1 MMEHDQRHN
10 SPDLV
15 ELPLF
20 PLNLVL
26 FPGMR
31 LPLHIFEERY
41 KTMIGECIDSNS
53 PFGVLLI
60 KEGPEAGGT
69 AEPFRV
75 GTTARI
81 TQNTQ
86 LDGGRLN
93 ILTIGEK
100 RFQLIEIIKTTP
112 FMLGNIQYLSEELGE
127 VPESL
132 IIEISEEYSTFLKQL
147 ATVAGGWNRT
157 INVNSNPAS
166 LAREVIATMAASI
179 EMPKILCQELLEN
192 SAVVSRLETLLPLLK
207 QGNELMQ
214 EKVEDSNPFKGARL
228 N

>member
-1 MMEHDQRHN
+1 MMEQNPEDASSELLQ
-10 SPDLV
+10 
-15 ELPLF
+15 LPLF

-41 KTMIGECIDSNS
+41 KTMISDCIDRDA

-60 KEGPEAGGT
+60 KEGLEAGGP
-69 AEPFRV
+69 AEPFRI

-86 LDGGRLN
+86 LEGGRLN
-93 ILTIGEK
+93 ILTVGEK
-100 RFQLIEIIKTTP
+100 RFELVDIVRSTP
-112 FMLGNIQYLSEELGE
+112 FMVGNIRFLTEVKGE
-127 VPESL
+127 VSEQL
-132 IIEISEEYSTFLKQL
+132 LVEIREEYATYLKQL

-157 INVNSNPAS
+157 LNVPTDSSS
-166 LAREVIATMAASI
+166 LARDVIATMASSI
-179 EMPKILCQELLEN
+179 ELPTSLRQEILEDHQVN
-192 SAVVSRLETLLPLLK
+192 NRLERLLPLLR

-214 EKVEDSNPFKGARL
+214 EKVEDSNPFKGPRL

>member
-1 MMEHDQRHN
+1 MMEQN
-10 SPDLV
+10 SEDTSSNLV

-41 KTMIGECIDSNS
+41 KTMISDCIRRET

-60 KEGPEAGGT
+60 KQGPEAGGP
-69 AEPFRV
+69 AEPFRI

-86 LDGGRLN
+86 LEGGRLN

-100 RFQLIEIIKTTP
+100 RFELVDVVSSTPFMIGNIRFLREEQGEVSEHLLIEIR
-112 FMLGNIQYLSEELGE
+112 
-127 VPESL
+127 
-132 IIEISEEYSTFLKQL
+132 EEYETFLKQL

-157 INVNSNPAS
+157 LNVPSDS
-166 LAREVIATMAASI
+166 STLARDVIATMASSI
-179 EMPKILCQELLEN
+179 ELSTSLRQEILEDPQ
-192 SAVVSRLETLLPLLK
+192 VTSRLERLLPLLK

-214 EKVEDSNPFKGARL
+214 EKAEDSNPFKGARL

>member
-53 PFGVLLI
+53 TFGVLLI

-100 RFQLIEIIKTTP
+100 RFQLTEIIKTTP
-112 FMLGNIQYLSEELGE
+112 FMLGNVQYLSETLGE

-132 IIEISEEYSTFLKQL
+132 IVEISEEYSTFLKQL

-157 INVNSNPAS
+157 INVTSDPAS
-166 LAREVIATMAASI
+166 LAREVIATIATSI
-179 EMPKILCQELLEN
+179 EIPKMLCQKLLEN
-192 SAVVSRLETLLPLLK
+192 SAVASRLETLLPLLK

>member
-1 MMEHDQRHN
+1 MMGQNAGDT
-10 SPDLV
+10 SSDLV
-15 ELPLF
+15 EIPLF

-41 KTMIGECIDSNS
+41 KTMISNCIERET

-60 KEGPEAGGT
+60 KEGVEAGGL
-69 AEPFRV
+69 AEPFRI

-81 TQNTQ
+81 TQNTP
-86 LDGGRLN
+86 LEGGRFN
-93 ILTIGEK
+93 ILTIGEN
-100 RFQLIEIIKTTP
+100 RFELVEIVSNTPFMVGNIRFLAEEQGEVSEHLLIEIR
-112 FMLGNIQYLSEELGE
+112 
-127 VPESL
+127 
-132 IIEISEEYSTFLKQL
+132 EEYSTFLKQL
-147 ATVAGGWNRT
+147 ATVAGGWNRIVDVPT
-157 INVNSNPAS
+157 DSSS
-166 LAREVIATMAASI
+166 LARDVIATMASSI
-179 EMPKILCQELLEN
+179 ELSTSLRQEILEDPI
-192 SAVVSRLETLLPLLK
+192 VKSRLDRLLPLLK

>member
-112 FMLGNIQYLSEELGE
+112 FMSGNIQYLSEELGE
-127 VPESL
+127 IPESL

-157 INVNSNPAS
+157 INVNSDPAS

>member
-41 KTMIGECIDSNS
+41 KTMIGDCIESNS

-69 AEPFRV
+69 AEPFWV

-86 LDGGRLN
+86 LEGGRLN
-93 ILTIGEK
+93 ILTVGEK

-127 VPESL
+127 VPKSL

-157 INVNSNPAS
+157 IKVSNDPAS

-179 EMPKILCQELLEN
+179 DMPKILCQELLEN
-192 SAVVSRLETLLPLLK
+192 SAVTSRLEKLLPLLK

>member
-1 MMEHDQRHN
+1 MMEQNPEDASSELLQ
-10 SPDLV
+10 
-15 ELPLF
+15 LPLF

-26 FPGMR
+26 FPGMS

-41 KTMIGECIDSNS
+41 KTMISDCIDRDA

-60 KEGPEAGGT
+60 KEGLEAGGP
-69 AEPFRV
+69 AEPFRI

-86 LDGGRLN
+86 LEGGRLN
-93 ILTIGEK
+93 ILTIGER
-100 RFQLIEIIKTTP
+100 RFELVDIVSSTPFMVGNVRFLTEDRGEVSEHLLIEIR
-112 FMLGNIQYLSEELGE
+112 
-127 VPESL
+127 
-132 IIEISEEYSTFLKQL
+132 EEYETFLKQL

-157 INVNSNPAS
+157 IEVPTDSS
-166 LAREVIATMAASI
+166 TLARDVIATMASSI
-179 EMPKILCQELLEN
+179 ELSTSLRQEILEDPQ
-192 SAVVSRLETLLPLLK
+192 VKRRLDRLLPLLK

-214 EKVEDSNPFKGARL
+214 EKVEDSNPFKGSRL

>member
-41 KTMIGECIDSNS
+41 KTMIGDCIESNS

-69 AEPFRV
+69 AEPFWV

-86 LDGGRLN
+86 LEGGRLN
-93 ILTIGEK
+93 ILTVGEK

-157 INVNSNPAS
+157 IKVSNDPAS

-179 EMPKILCQELLEN
+179 DMPKILCQELLEN
-192 SAVVSRLETLLPLLK
+192 SAVTSRLEKLLPLLK